1 MKKLL
6 ILFCLILINIC
17 VPVNNASAENVRWQN
32 PRMIYTYVPS
42 GYRHSA
48 LMKEAF
54 AYWSRITKNKII
66 FKYVNNKDKAQ
77 IKVRFVKDTSSI
89 SQLENALGITHY
101 KAQKICKSDSC
112 KTYLIQADIDIAN
125 NTPGGGLLVKD
136 RVYGIMIHEI
146 GHAIGLVEHSQD
158 KKSLMYPYKISR
170 NQTITQDDLAELAKL
185 YGWK

>member
-6 ILFCLILINIC
+6 ILFCLILINIYM
-17 VPVNNASAENVRWQN
+17 PTNNAYAENARWQN
-32 PRMIYTYVPS
+32 PQMIYTYVPS

-54 AYWSRITKNKII
+54 AYLSRITKNKII

-89 SQLENALGITHY
+89 TQLENALGITHY
-101 KAQKICKSDSC
+101 KAQRICTSNGC
-112 KTYLIQADIDIAN
+112 KTYITQANIDIAN
-125 NTPGGGLLVKD
+125 NTPGGGALVKD

-146 GHAIGLVEHSQD
+146 GHAIGLIDHSQD

-170 NQTITQDDLAELAKL
+170 NQTITQDDLTELAKL

>member
-17 VPVNNASAENVRWQN
+17 VPLNNASAENVRWQN
-32 PRMIYTYVPS
+32 PQMIYTYVPS

-89 SQLENALGITHY
+89 AQLENALGITHY
-101 KAQKICKSDSC
+101 KAQRICKSDSC
-112 KTYLIQADIDIAN
+112 KTYLIQANIDIAN
-125 NTPGGGLLVKD
+125 NTPGGGVLVKD

-170 NQTITQDDLAELAKL
+170 NQTITQEDLNELAKL